1 MAIPIE
7 ANVGVANV
15 EALKQAWHSLSRACA
30 VCTLEKGL
38 ASCRAISMV
47 GRVLASS
54 QLEVDATDL
63 PECLH
68 QPGPDFS
75 YPKHSFRKKTVI
87 QWSFQHAWFLKWPF
101 LPVQGK
107 EE

>member
-15 EALKQAWHSLSRACA
+15 EALKQAWHSLSQACA

-47 GRVLASS
+47 GRVLASN
-54 QLEVDATDL
+54 QLEVDAVCINLDQTSAIQST
-63 PECLH
+63 H
-68 QPGPDFS
+68 SGRKRSFS
-75 YPKHSFRKKTVI
+75 GRSNMHGF
-87 QWSFQHAWFLKWPF
+87 
-101 LPVQGK
+101 
-107 EE
+107 